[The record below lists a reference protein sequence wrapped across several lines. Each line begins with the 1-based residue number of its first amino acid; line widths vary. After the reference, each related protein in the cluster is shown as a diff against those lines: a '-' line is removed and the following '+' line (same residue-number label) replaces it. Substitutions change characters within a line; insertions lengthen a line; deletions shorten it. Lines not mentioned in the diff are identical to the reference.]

1 MARASN
7 KRSEFI
13 AALERVMGSA
23 TTMIS
28 RQDVKRIVESE
39 KVEWPHWLT
48 NGLEFRNGQRGMY
61 VVSAL
66 LGNPGA
72 VATQAPQKMGVTAVA
87 KRVKKIPTFRP
98 SMPAHV
104 PSVEVAGPSAV
115 PVLVD
120 SAQLGSATEL
130 FTHQSLVPAEARGYV
145 PFGHFNTVKTILASG
160 MFYPAFVTG
169 LSGNGKT
176 MMIEQICAKLGREF
190 VRVNVTGETDEDD
203 LIGGFRLQDG
213 KTVWQ
218 DGPVVVAMKRG
229 AVLLLDEVDLG
240 TNKLMCLQPVLEGK
254 PIYLKKINM
263 VVTPAKGFNVLATAN
278 TKGQGS
284 FDGKFV
290 GTNVMNE
297 AMLERFPVTIEQ
309 EYAPVKVE
317 EKILAGVLGMALDE
331 KGETLDAFYSSKA
344 IEFTE
349 RLVSW
354 ADGIRKLYAEGGITE
369 IISTRRLVAIVNA
382 FVLFG
387 YNRRMAVEL
396 CLARFDHDTKTQF
409 VDLYSK
415 IDVEFDELVLPT
427 PAVVDAGVTGAAAE
441 AVPSEPSPIAKA
453 ADPVSSVTVN
463 APMNPGAGP
472 WAPAPRGILNKIAE
486 PAPITS
492 ADIKAILPADSD
504 IAPGILND
512 LVNDLNKLLK
522 V

>member
-7 KRSEFI
+7 KRSEFV

-28 RQDVKRIVESE
+28 RQDVKRIVETE

-66 LGNPGA
+66 LGNAGA
-72 VATQAPQKMGVTAVA
+72 AVTQAPQNSGVKVVA

-98 SMPAHV
+98 SLPAHV
-104 PSVEVAGPSAV
+104 PSVEVALPSAI

-120 SAQLGSATEL
+120 SAQLGAATEQ

-145 PFGHFNTVKTILASG
+145 PFGHFNTVRTIIASG
-160 MFYPAFVTG
+160 MFYPGFVTG

-176 MMIEQICAKLGREF
+176 MMIEQICAQLGREF
-190 VRVNVTGETDEDD
+190 IRIAITGETDEDD
-203 LIGGFRLQDG
+203 LLGGFRLQDG

-218 DGPVVVAMKRG
+218 DGPVVVGMKRG
-229 AVLLLDEVDLG
+229 AIVLLDEVDLG
-240 TNKLMCLQPVLEGK
+240 SNKLMCLQGVLEGK
-254 PIYLKKINM
+254 PIYLKKINQ
-263 VVTPAKGFNVLATAN
+263 VVRPLKGFNIFATAN

-284 FDGKFV
+284 FDGKFI

-317 EKILAGVLGMALDE
+317 EKILVGALGMALDE
-331 KGETLDAFYSSKA
+331 KSETLDPFYSSKA
-344 IEFTE
+344 VEFTE

-369 IISTRRLVAIVNA
+369 IVSTRRLVAIVNA
-382 FVLFG
+382 FVMFG

-415 IDVEFDELVLPT
+415 IDAEFDELVLPT
-427 PAVVDAGVTGAAAE
+427 PAVLDAGVTGAAAE
-441 AVPSEPSPIAKA
+441 AVPSEPSPIQFPAT
-453 ADPVSSVTVN
+453 PVPTATTN
-463 APMNPGAGP
+463 APVMNNGAGP
-472 WAPAPRGILNKIAE
+472 WAPAPRGLTPEKILAADVSKILPNDAK
-486 PAPITS
+486 IDS
-492 ADIKAILPADSD
+492 QVLADIVSE
-504 IAPGILND
+504 LND
-512 LVNDLNKLLK
+512 LLK
-522 V
+522 A